1 MLTLDVA
8 IATVYLPFSPPPF
21 SNHIK
26 VTTMAYSMQE
36 GGFLCNKVMNSTAN
50 IEILPLFLYF

>member
-1 MLTLDVA
+1 MLTLYIA
-8 IATVYLPFSPPPF
+8 IAIVYLPFLPTPF
-21 SNHIK
+21 FNHIK